1 MKAPKIPQRV
11 YYLSMSLSKNGSSVK
26 SSSQKARA
34 SKAVPSK
41 VRSAR
46 ISLKK
51 MLIRV
56 QELNKSKDQL
66 TLNWF
71 RIDRKMINCSSLTER
86 ISSMVGLL
94 HSEQSL
100 KWRAVSRKVLFQ
112 RW

>member
-11 YYLSMSLSKNGSSVK
+11 YYLSMSLSKKGSSVK
-26 SSSQKARA
+26 SSSQKARV

-71 RIDRKMINCSSLTER
+71 RMDRKMINCNLLTER
-86 ISSMVGLL
+86 ISSMGGLL
-94 HSEQSL
+94 LSEQNL
-100 KWRAVSRKVLFQ
+100 KWRAVSRKA
-112 RW
+112 